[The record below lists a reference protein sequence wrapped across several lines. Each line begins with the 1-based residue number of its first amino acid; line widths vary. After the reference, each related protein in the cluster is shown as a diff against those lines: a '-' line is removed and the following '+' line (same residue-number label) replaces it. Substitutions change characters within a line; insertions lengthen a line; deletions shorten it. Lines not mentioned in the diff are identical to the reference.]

1 MSESTQSSVCGSC
14 GESVEETPCPHCG
27 SSLRAIHVSVQETIG
42 IREKL
47 GIKGRED
54 GKKRP
59 VLEQVHGDD
68 LHRKTGMWKKLSR
81 IIDRKNDLYH
91 ETVTNPE
98 TGKIEHECKEPLSKH
113 RGHGAAKKNQIL

>member
-1 MSESTQSSVCGSC
+1 M
-14 GESVEETPCPHCG
+14 
-27 SSLRAIHVSVQETIG
+27 RAIHIAIQETIG

-47 GIKGRED
+47 GLKGRED

-59 VLEQVHGDD
+59 VFEQVHGDD

-98 TGKIEHECKEPLSKH
+98 TGKIEHACKEPLSEH
-113 RGHGAAKKNQIL
+113 RRHGAAKKKNKI